1 MVILD
6 NNISAGSSGSRS
18 ILKDEQQEIIRIRT
32 ISRYGHPHDR
42 DRTELS
48 TTALAYPD
56 SGLYLLYVCLL
67 YTSPSPRD

>member
-18 ILKDEQQEIIRIRT
+18 VLKDEQQEIIRIRT

-42 DRTELS
+42 DHTELS
-48 TTALAYPD
+48 PTAPTYPD
-56 SGLYLLYVCLL
+56 TSLYLLYVLL
-67 YTSPSPRD
+67 QSVHSWPWV